1 MSGRRPQRIRTFV
14 VCLSLAGALIA
25 VGADSSPPEPAI
37 PLPTVTVT
45 GTTNGGSL
53 TSPTI
58 SQAARKKKEVPGGF
72 TLQGIDSLN
81 QGRASSIDD
90 LFQNAPGVVM
100 LSENNVEI
108 SKVFIRGSGVFSED
122 EPAGVQYL
130 IDGLTLNQADGEII
144 LEDFDVT
151 SFKYAEV
158 YRGANALQYGGL
170 GLGGAVNFVP
180 FTGYDSSPLAI
191 RAEGGSFGFTRDQIS
206 TGGVQGP
213 WDYYVS
219 ASGRYRSGWR
229 DHSEESTEFLFSDVG
244 YKFSDTLENRSYL
257 ILDQTDRKIPGA
269 LTLQQLEQNPKQTD
283 PLAIPEDWR
292 KDWYYIRLADKLSYK
307 SGPEEAD
314 AGVYWWH
321 REAYEPNIYIP
332 SNTLSGINAFYS
344 DNFGALI
351 NSTTRGQWLGGEN
364 VLTLGFN
371 PTAEDQE
378 DAYYQNLNGGKG
390 ALTGADSQWSFNG
403 VLYAQIQHYLTE
415 KLSIVLGAQGIYA
428 QRHFS
433 DFFLTS
439 VDGDQSRNLIYRSI
453 NPKAGLIYELNDK
466 DQIFANISRA
476 YQAPSFDDMVD
487 FDTGPNTSQV
497 LNPLEPQVSWTAE
510 IGTRGE
516 SERFEWE
523 LALYHSWV
531 RNELVDVYNPV
542 TDLEIGGLNVP
553 HATTQGIEAG
563 LDTRLLNGI
572 IVKENKHHAAD
583 RLTLRQNYTLTDMT
597 FNNSAD
603 FGNDRVAGVPIHDYQ
618 VQLMY
623 ESPNGFY
630 AGPNLNWIMTRFPVD
645 NANTLYAPA
654 YALLGFRAGA
664 RLWKNLSAFVDL
676 RNLLNQ
682 RYAASVDPIAAA
694 SAEGAQVFHPGDP
707 RSFYAG
713 LSWVW

>member
-1 MSGRRPQRIRTFV
+1 MRLCSIYIVLLTMFA
-14 VCLSLAGALIA
+14 LSLRAQPTNAPANSSGAT
-25 VGADSSPPEPAI
+25 PPI
-37 PLPTVTVT
+37 PLPSVTVT
-45 GTTNGGSL
+45 GATNGGSL
-53 TSPTI
+53 TSPPI
-58 SQAARKKKEVPGGF
+58 SQAAKKKREVPGGF
-72 TLQGIDSLN
+72 TLQGLDSLN
-81 QGRASSIDD
+81 QGRASGIDD
-90 LFQNAPGVVM
+90 LFQNAPGLVM

-108 SKVFIRGSGVFSED
+108 SKVFIRGSGVYSED

-151 SFKYAEV
+151 TFKYAEV

-219 ASGRYRSGWR
+219 ASARYRSGWR
-229 DHSEESTEFLFSDVG
+229 DHSEESAEFLFSDVG
-244 YKFSDTLENRSYL
+244 YKFSDTLENRAYL

-292 KDWYYIRLADKLSYK
+292 KDWYYIRLGDKLSYK

-351 NSTTRGQWLGGEN
+351 NSTTRGEWLGGEN

-390 ALTGADSQWSFNG
+390 ALTGADSQWSLNA

-415 KLSIVLGAQGIYA
+415 KLSLVLGVQGIYA

-433 DFFLTS
+433 DFFLAS
-439 VDGDQSRNLIYRSI
+439 VDGDASRDLIYRGL
-453 NPKAGLIYELNDK
+453 NPKSGLLYELNDK
-466 DQIFANISRA
+466 DQIFANFSRA
-476 YQAPSFDDMVD
+476 YQAVSLDDVVE
-487 FDTGPNTSQV
+487 FVIVPIASQV
-497 LNPLEPQVSWTAE
+497 LNPLEAQVSWTAE
-510 IGTRGE
+510 LGTRGE
-516 SERFEWE
+516 SDRFNWE

-531 RNELVDVYNPV
+531 RHELVDVYNPV
-542 TDLEIGGLNVP
+542 TDLDIGGLNVP

-563 LDTRLLNGI
+563 LEARLFDGI
-572 IVKENKHHAAD
+572 IVKQNKQHAAYP
-583 RLTLRQNYTLTDMT
+583 LTLRQNYTLTDMK
-597 FNNSAD
+597 FNNAPD
-603 FGNDRVAGVPIHDYQ
+603 FGNNRVAGVPIHDYQ
-618 VQLMY
+618 IQLMY

-645 NANTLYAPA
+645 NANTLNAPA

-664 RLWKNLSAFVDL
+664 RLWKNVSVFVDL
-676 RNLLNQ
+676 RNLLNL
-682 RYAASVDPIAAA
+682 RYAASVDPIAAT

-707 RSFYAG
+707 RSFYSG
-713 LSWVW
+713 VSWTW